1 MNFIA
6 SYDVPVESEEQLR
19 EMLGEQYTPD
29 AGPVNVEAT
38 GTQLGEV
45 CTLKITGSLP
55 AIISWLDAMSL
66 DSESLLR
73 DVATMIT
80 DGDIKI
86 AG

>member
-29 AGPVNVEAT
+29 AGPVTVDVV
-38 GTQLGEV
+38 GTQIGEI
-45 CTLKITGSLP
+45 CSLTITGSLP